1 MISCLSRYWPEAI
14 QLGMV
19 NEALPLFWMSLS
31 TAQVLVAGSKPSSWI
46 LNHFRPVTVLC
57 VASGTFAL

>member
-1 MISCLSRYWPEAI
+1 MISCRRRYCPEAM
-14 QLGMV
+14 QLGIV
-19 NEALPLFWMSLS
+19 NETLPLFAMSLS